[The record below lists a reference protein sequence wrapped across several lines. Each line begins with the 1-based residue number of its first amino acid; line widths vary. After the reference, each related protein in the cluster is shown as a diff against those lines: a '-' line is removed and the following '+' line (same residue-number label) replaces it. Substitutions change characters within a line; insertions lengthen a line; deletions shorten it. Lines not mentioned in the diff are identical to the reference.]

1 MEILHAIV
9 LGIVQG
15 LSEFLPISSSGHL
28 ELTRWLFGWDALD
41 EDLET
46 AFDVAVHLGTL
57 VGAIAYLRR
66 DVGMYVTAG
75 FGPLRGRPLGTEGK
89 IAWFLVASAVP
100 AGIAGVALKD
110 QIADFDRI
118 WMIAV
123 MLIVFGLLLL
133 VADRLPE
140 RKELEAFRLR
150 DALAMG
156 VGQALALQPGVS
168 RSGATLTVS
177 RFLGYE
183 RDAAA
188 RLVFL
193 MSLPIIAGAGSMT
206 SILSLRAEYASI
218 NIGIGIILNM
228 IFVYLTLRMTD
239 RIERFLGR
247 GGIAILK
254 KVFGIILLAIAVKLF
269 SSNASALFITPRG

>member
-28 ELTRWLFGWDALD
+28 ELTRWAFGWDQLD

-57 VGAIAYLRR
+57 FGAIAYLRH
-66 DVGMYVTAG
+66 DVVKYVAAG
-75 FGPLRGRPLGTEGK
+75 FAPLRGQPLDTDGR
-89 IAWFLVASAVP
+89 IAWYLVASAVP
-100 AGIAGVALKD
+100 AGITGVLLKD
-110 QIADFDRI
+110 QIADLDRI
-118 WMIAV
+118 WMIAL
-123 MLIVFGLLLL
+123 MLIVFGIALL

-140 RKELEAFRLR
+140 RHELSEFRLR

-168 RSGATLTVS
+168 RSGATLTVC
-177 RFLGYE
+177 RGLGYK

-193 MSLPIIAGAGSMT
+193 MSLPIIAGAGVFA
-206 SILSLRAEYASI
+206 LADASI
-218 NIGIGIILNM
+218 PSD
-228 IFVYLTLRMTD
+228 FWPP
-239 RIERFLGR
+239 FLWGM
-247 GGIAILK
+247 A
-254 KVFGIILLAIAVKLF
+254 
-269 SSNASALFITPRG
+269 ASAVTGWLAVWGTLKLVRSRTFAPFVAYRVILGVVVLLVLATGWR

>member
-66 DVGMYVTAG
+66 DVVMYVTAG
-75 FGPLRGRPLGTEGK
+75 FGPLRGRPLGTDGK
-89 IAWFLVASAVP
+89 VAWFLVASAVP
-100 AGIAGVALKD
+100 AGIAGVVL
-110 QIADFDRI
+110 
-118 WMIAV
+118 
-123 MLIVFGLLLL
+123 
-133 VADRLPE
+133 
-140 RKELEAFRLR
+140 
-150 DALAMG
+150 
-156 VGQALALQPGVS
+156 
-168 RSGATLTVS
+168 GATLTVS

-193 MSLPIIAGAGSMT
+193 MSLPIIAGAGVFA
-206 SILSLRAEYASI
+206 LADASI
-218 NIGIGIILNM
+218 PSD
-228 IFVYLTLRMTD
+228 FWPP
-239 RIERFLGR
+239 FLWGM
-247 GGIAILK
+247 A
-254 KVFGIILLAIAVKLF
+254 
-269 SSNASALFITPRG
+269 ASALTGYVAVWGTLKLVRSRTFAPFVVYRIVVGVAVLLILTTGWR

>member
-15 LSEFLPISSSGHL
+15 VSEFLPISSSGHL

-41 EDLET
+41 EELET

-57 VGAIAYLRR
+57 LGAIAYLRC
-66 DVGMYVTAG
+66 DVWKYLTAG
-75 FGPLRGRPLGTEGK
+75 LGPLWGRSLGTDGR
-89 IAWFLVASAVP
+89 IAWLLVASAVP
-100 AGIAGVALKD
+100 AGLTGVLLKD
-110 QIADFDRI
+110 QIDDLDRI
-118 WMIAV
+118 WMIAL
-123 MLIVFGLLLL
+123 MLIVFGVVLLI
-133 VADRLPE
+133 ADRLPA
-140 RKELEAFRLR
+140 RHHLEEFRLR

-177 RFLGYE
+177 RALGYS

-193 MSLPIIAGAGSMT
+193 MSLPIIAGAGVF
-206 SILSLRAEYASI
+206 SLADADVPSS
-218 NIGIGIILNM
+218 
-228 IFVYLTLRMTD
+228 FWPP
-239 RIERFLGR
+239 FLWGM
-247 GGIAILK
+247 A
-254 KVFGIILLAIAVKLF
+254 
-269 SSNASALFITPRG
+269 ASALTGWLAVWGTLKLVRTRTFAPFVVYRVLLGVVVLLILATGWR